1 MIALSEREVAEPRVP
16 AERRS
21 GVNARLTTLAT
32 IVLALSTA
40 CGSAVPQT
48 PGPELAAAA
57 VPRASADPADALKA
71 AQGMNA
77 FGLDLY
83 RAVATGTGN
92 VVVSPA
98 SVALALSMA
107 RAGARGETAAQMDTV
122 LRAIASDEHAGW
134 MNALDAAL
142 TARTG
147 TFKDMSGKDADVV
160 LRIAN
165 APFAQRG
172 MALVPGYL
180 EALASRFSAGLRL
193 VDFRTQAEPARQAIN
208 LWVSDQTEKRIPE
221 LLAKGDVDTLT
232 RLVLVNAIYLK
243 AAWLTP
249 FAPELTKPGLF
260 TRLDGSTT
268 NVPMM
273 AGGGTL
279 PYASGSGWQAVQ
291 VPYVG
296 EALAMTL
303 IVPDDLAAFEAR
315 LDATTLTAIT
325 SALSLRD
332 VTLTMPKFGIET
344 QADLAGV
351 LAAIG
356 MPLAFDP
363 DRADFSG
370 ITTEEKLVIS
380 KVVHQANIDVD
391 EKGTTAAAATAVVMR
406 ATALPTDHVTLRID
420 RPFLF
425 AVRDTLTGAI
435 LFLGRVTLPAT
446 R

>member
-1 MIALSEREVAEPRVP
+1 M
-16 AERRS
+16 
-21 GVNARLTTLAT
+21 NARLTTLA
-32 IVLALSTA
+32 VMLLAMSTA
-40 CGSAVPQT
+40 CSSAVPQV
-48 PGPELAAAA
+48 PGIELAAAA
-57 VPRASADPADALKA
+57 VPRVVADPADALKA
-71 AQGMNA
+71 AEGMNA

-83 RAVATGTGN
+83 RKIASGTGN

-98 SVALALSMA
+98 SVAIALSMA

-142 TARTG
+142 AARTG
-147 TFKDMSGKDADVV
+147 TFKDMADKDAEVV

-165 APFAQRG
+165 APFAQRK
-172 MALVPGYL
+172 MTLVPAYL
-180 EALASRFSAGLRL
+180 EALASRFAAGLRL
-193 VDFRTQAEPARQAIN
+193 VDFRSDAESARLVIN
-208 LWVSDQTEKRIPE
+208 LWVSDRTEKRIPE
-221 LLAKGDVDTLT
+221 LLAKGDVDKLT

-249 FAPELTKPGLF
+249 FAPELTKPGAF
-260 TRLDGSTT
+260 TKLDGSIVD
-268 NVPMM
+268 VPMM
-273 AGGGTL
+273 RGGGML
-279 PYASGSGWQAVQ
+279 PYASGLGWRAVE

-303 IVPDDLAAFEAR
+303 IVPDDFAAFEAR
-315 LDATTLTAIT
+315 LDPTLLSGIT
-325 SALSLRD
+325 SALSAHQVDLS
-332 VTLTMPKFGIET
+332 LPKFGIET
-344 QADLAGV
+344 QADLAGA

-363 DRADFSG
+363 DWADFSG
-370 ITTEEKLVIS
+370 ITAEEKLVIS

-391 EKGTTAAAATAVVMR
+391 EKGTTAAAATAVVLR
-406 ATALPTDHVTLRID
+406 ATALPTDLVTMRID

-425 AVRDTLTGAI
+425 AVRDTKTGAI

>member
-1 MIALSEREVAEPRVP
+1 M
-16 AERRS
+16 
-21 GVNARLTTLAT
+21 NARLTTLAAML
-32 IVLALSTA
+32 LAVTTA
-40 CGSAVPQT
+40 CSSPAPLPSGVQ
-48 PGPELAAAA
+48 LAAAA
-57 VPRASADPADALKA
+57 VPRATADPADALKA

-92 VVVSPA
+92 VVISPA
-98 SVALALSMA
+98 SVALALAMT
-107 RAGARGETAAQMDTV
+107 RAGARGETAAEMDTV
-122 LRAIASDEHAGW
+122 LRAIASDAHAGW

-142 TARTG
+142 ASRTG

-165 APFAQRG
+165 APFAQRN
-172 MALVPGYL
+172 MTLVPAYL
-180 EALASRFSAGLRL
+180 EALASRFAAGLRL
-193 VDFRTQAEPARQAIN
+193 VDFRSAAEPARQAIN

-249 FAPELTKPGLF
+249 FAPEVTKPGAF
-260 TRLDGSTT
+260 TRLDGSTVD
-268 NVPMM
+268 VPMM
-273 AGGGTL
+273 AGGGSL
-279 PYASGSGWQAVQ
+279 PYAAGAGWRAVE

-303 IVPDDLAAFEAR
+303 IVPDDLASFEAR
-315 LDATTLTAIT
+315 LDPTLLSTIT
-325 SALSLRD
+325 SALTASE

-344 QADLAGV
+344 QADLAGA

-380 KVVHQANIDVD
+380 KVIHQANIDVD
-391 EKGTTAAAATAVVMR
+391 EKGTTAAAATAVVLR
-406 ATALPTDHVTLRID
+406 ATALPTDHVTIDVD
-420 RPFLF
+420 RPFMF
-425 AVRDTLTGAI
+425 AVRDTQTGAV

>member
-1 MIALSEREVAEPRVP
+1 
-16 AERRS
+16 
-21 GVNARLTTLAT
+21 VNARLTTLAAMLL
-32 IVLALSTA
+32 VVATA
-40 CGSAVPQT
+40 CSSAAPQ
-48 PGPELAAAA
+48 PSGIQLAAAA
-57 VPRASADPADALKA
+57 VPRAVADPADALKA
-71 AQGMNA
+71 AEGMNA

-83 RAVATGTGN
+83 RAIATGTGN

-98 SVALALSMA
+98 SVAIALSMA
-107 RAGARGETAAQMDTV
+107 RAGARGQTAAQMDTV
-122 LRAIASDEHAGW
+122 LRSIASDEHASW

-142 TARTG
+142 AARTG
-147 TFKDMSGKDADVV
+147 TFKDIAGKDAQVT

-172 MALVPGYL
+172 MTLVPAYL
-180 EALASRFSAGLRL
+180 EALATRFAAGLRL
-193 VDFRTQAEPARQAIN
+193 VDFRSAAEPARQAIN

-221 LLAKGDVDTLT
+221 LLARGDVDTLT

-249 FAPELTKPGLF
+249 FAPELTKPGAF
-260 TRLDGSTT
+260 HKLDGSTVD
-268 NVPMM
+268 VPMM
-273 AGGGTL
+273 AGGGSL
-279 PYASGSGWQAVQ
+279 PYAAGAGWRAVE

-303 IVPDDLAAFEAR
+303 IVPDDLATFEAR
-315 LDATTLTAIT
+315 LDAATLSAIT
-325 SALSLRD
+325 SALTATEVDL
-332 VTLTMPKFGIET
+332 TLPKFGIET
-344 QADLAGV
+344 QADLAGA

-356 MPLAFDP
+356 MPLAFDR

-391 EKGTTAAAATAVVMR
+391 EKGTTAAAATAVVLM
-406 ATALPTDHVTLRID
+406 ATALPAEPVTMHVD

-425 AVRDTLTGAI
+425 AVRDTKTGAI